1 MLNSRAVLIGQILL
15 PLLLSIPA
23 ASQQA
28 AGGTLR
34 TGIDVKRPVF
44 GGACML
50 CPWGALGEVVRQAMQ
65 PYGYDVQICYN
76 CNAAPSPLIVAD
88 GREPPPYRPDPVV
101 PEVLAPRNR
110 PGLGPVD
117 FGATAVQFMV
127 GAYRGTGPYAQ
138 EKPRT
143 NLRLIANIQS
153 PYYLVVAA
161 RAETGITDLSQ
172 IRAQRW
178 PVKVLAGGS
187 GGGQADVIL
196 SHFGLPRDSILAA
209 GGRISATRADRDD
222 FDVIIY
228 ACQGLTSAPEF
239 AVWTDVS
246 QRFELNYIQLPD
258 ELLARL
264 AADDWYDPGLIPVG
278 LLPGIEHP
286 IRTVVR
292 TGTVVYTRADVPESF
307 AYDVAKAVDEQQHLL
322 QWSQLNFSYNPHH
335 VWKALEVP
343 LHPGAARYYRERGYL
358 K

>member
-1 MLNSRAVLIGQILL
+1 MPKSRTAAYSLV
-15 PLLLSIPA
+15 LLLLVCGQPVA
-23 ASQQA
+23 AQQPE
-28 AGGTLR
+28 GKHSN
-34 TGIDVKRPVF
+34 TGIGVKRPVF

-50 CPWGALGEVVRQAMQ
+50 CPWGALAEVVRQAMQ
-65 PYGYDVQICYN
+65 PYGYEVQICYN

-88 GREPPPYRPDPVV
+88 RREPPPYRPDPVV
-101 PEVLAPRNR
+101 PEVLAPRNQ

-138 EKPRT
+138 ERPRT
-143 NLRLIANIQS
+143 NLRLLANIQS
-153 PYYLVVAA
+153 PNYLVVAV

-172 IRAQRW
+172 LRARRR

-187 GGGQADVIL
+187 GGGLADVIL

-209 GGRISATRADRDD
+209 GGRIGASRSDRDD

-228 ACQGLTSAPEF
+228 GCQGLTSAPEF

-246 QRFELNYIQLPD
+246 QRFDLNYIQLPD
-258 ELLARL
+258 ELLAQL
-264 AADDWYDPGLIPVG
+264 AADDWYDPGIIPVG

-292 TGTVVYTRADVPESF
+292 TGTVVYTRDDVPDSF
-307 AYDVAKAVDEQQHLL
+307 AYDVARALDEQQQLL
-322 QWSQLNFSYNPHH
+322 QWSQLNFSYNPYH
-335 VWKALEVP
+335 VWKAYEVP